1 MALNLDKLSAVLV
14 DRGKTHGDFSV
25 QSSVSNAIKGI
36 IRSGP
41 HALNAP
47 HKEAL
52 EMIAVKM
59 SRIICGDPDEID
71 HWVDI
76 AGYAKLV
83 SDMLEKK
90 SDK

>member
-1 MALNLDKLSAVLV
+1 MPLSLDELSVVLQ
-14 DRGKTHGDFSV
+14 DRGKTHGDFNDQASIS
-25 QSSVSNAIKGI
+25 QQIKSLLG
-36 IRSGP
+36 RGP
-41 HALNAP
+41 RPLLAP

-59 SRIICGDPDEID
+59 SRIVSGDPDEID

-83 SDMLEKK
+83 SDMIERNKG
-90 SDK
+90 